1 MLHFTQT
8 ILSGMPHKLENLKNK
23 EISEHPNDLSIE
35 IVQSDPGTI

>member
-8 ILSGMPHKLENLKNK
+8 ILSGMPNKLENLKR
-23 EISEHPNDLSIE
+23 EILEHPDDLSIE

>member
-8 ILSGMPHKLENLKNK
+8 ILSGMPNKLENLKR
-23 EISEHPNDLSIE
+23 EISEHPNDLSIK